1 MSLKV
6 TNLHKR
12 FGEQVVLAGLNLEVK
27 TGESVAIVGP
37 SGVGKSVLLKMIMGI
52 MEPDQGS
59 VHVMG
64 QEMSAL
70 VSEAD
75 KNALRANLGVL
86 FQSAALFDSLTV
98 YENIA
103 FPMQQRTSLGV
114 DEIHQRVLSILE
126 ALSLS
131 KYHDRLP
138 QELPMGTRKCVGMA
152 RALVM
157 EPKIFL
163 FDEPNTGLDPLAG
176 QEVYDVISDCRKRWG
191 FTGLVISHEIPEVFQ
206 VVDRVALLLHGRIVF
221 DGSPTD
227 FKNSNDPAIVQFLA
241 GNTDGP
247 IQIN

>member
-1 MSLKV
+1 VSLKV

-59 VHVMG
+59 VYVMD

-70 VSEAD
+70 ESEAD

-103 FPMQQRTSLGV
+103 FPMQQRTSLRV
-114 DEIHQRVLSILE
+114 EEIHQRVLSILE

-176 QEVYDVISDCRKRWG
+176 QEVYDVINDCRKRWG

-221 DGSPTD
+221 DGSPAD